1 MYSQYSYLSPFFDSQ
16 KDIIKEV
23 VFGSLIEFETI
34 FTIDEFIQNGLV
46 TNYKQLNATECR
58 LEGKNIIIFIYGHYH
73 FGQNAKTFY
82 TKGKIALKMS

>member
-46 TNYKQLNATECR
+46 TNYKQLNAGLR
-58 LEGKNIIIFIYGHYH
+58 
-73 FGQNAKTFY
+73 AKT
-82 TKGKIALKMS
+82 L